1 MAFGE
6 RLRLARLRAG
16 LSLAALAEK
25 VTPKVSPQAINKY
38 EICDRGHP
46 RAARETQRAG

>member
-16 LSLAALAEK
+16 LSLAALRRVLQHQGGDVSAETGPETGT
-25 VTPKVSPQAINKY
+25 VFTLTF
-38 EICDRGHP
+38 
-46 RAARETQRAG
+46 AA